1 MCQFC
6 GDSLIQNKMCSNN
19 YLLWVLSTALLAL
32 DIYISPVAGRAV
44 CSMRKVVMSKIDNL
58 NGFSLIEMMIAMFL
72 LMIGFLAV
80 ITVLW
85 SSAQSG
91 SFSRNMT
98 TAANLNQDIME
109 RLTSLSYDSLPVT
122 ADFVDY
128 TNANPMSSGFTRQT
142 KVEENAAADL
152 KTITVKIGWT
162 EQGRTKTR
170 LFTVMKS
177 KSY

>member
-1 MCQFC
+1 M
-6 GDSLIQNKMCSNN
+6 LKMNKQS
-19 YLLWVLSTALLAL
+19 
-32 DIYISPVAGRAV
+32 
-44 CSMRKVVMSKIDNL
+44 
-58 NGFSLIEMMIAMFL
+58 GFSLLEMMIAMFL
-72 LMIGFLAV
+72 LMVGFLAV

-109 RLTSLSYDSLPVT
+109 RLTSLSYASLPVT

-128 TNANPMSSGFTRQT
+128 TNANPMASVFSRQT
-142 KVEENAAADL
+142 KVQENTVANL
-152 KTITVKIGWT
+152 KTITVKISWNDHGK
-162 EQGRTKTR
+162 TKTR
-170 LFTVMKS
+170 LYTMVKS

>member
-1 MCQFC
+1 
-6 GDSLIQNKMCSNN
+6 
-19 YLLWVLSTALLAL
+19 
-32 DIYISPVAGRAV
+32 
-44 CSMRKVVMSKIDNL
+44 MSKIDNQR
-58 NGFSLIEMMIAMFL
+58 GVSLIEMMIAMFL
-72 LMIGFLAV
+72 LMVGFLAV

-128 TNANPMSSGFTRQT
+128 TNANPMAAGFTRQT
-142 KVEENAAADL
+142 KVEENAAANL
-152 KTITVKIGWT
+152 KTITVKISWDEHGK
-162 EQGRTKTR
+162 TKTR
-170 LFTVMKS
+170 LFSVMKS
-177 KSY
+177 KGY

>member
-1 MCQFC
+1 MSQAFE
-6 GDSLIQNKMCSNN
+6 SLLFTLVELRDG
-19 YLLWVLSTALLAL
+19 LLVQW
-32 DIYISPVAGRAV
+32 G
-44 CSMRKVVMSKIDNL
+44 KVVMSKIADQ

-72 LMIGFLAV
+72 LMVGFLAV

-98 TAANLNQDIME
+98 TAANLNQDMME
-109 RLTSLSYDSLPVT
+109 RLTSLSYDDLVVS

-128 TNANPMSSGFTRQT
+128 TTANPMASGFTRQT
-142 KVEENAAADL
+142 KIEQNAAADL
-152 KTITVKIGWT
+152 KTITVKISWN
-162 EQGRTKTR
+162 EHGRTKTR
-170 LFTVMKS
+170 LYTVMKS